1 MKELISKELL
11 SLILDSDINS
21 IQYIRHDERYIE
33 KNCIQFQHYG
43 ETESLNKDTLG
54 RLCKEWCMK
63 NGYILDIRYLSE
75 FSKYRCI
82 IQYEKNGLEFPV
94 IDCIPLENLEL
105 EAIIKAT
112 EWVAKE
118 KGINYA

>member
-21 IQYIRHDERYIE
+21 IQYIRHDEKYIE

-54 RLCKEWCMK
+54 RLCKEWCNDNKYAIRTEMHYKNSNKIAIMK
-63 NGYILDIRYLSE
+63 FYDTGKWVEPFNTAFE
-75 FSKYRCI
+75 T
-82 IQYEKNGLEFPV
+82 
-94 IDCIPLENLEL
+94 EL

-112 EWVAKE
+112 EWVYENAH
-118 KGINYA
+118 